1 MYREVL
7 KNRNFLKLWGAQVA
21 SQVAA
26 QLLNYGLI
34 IHIYDLAKG
43 TKYASSSVSLLIIAI
58 GIPAVL
64 FAVPAGAYVDL
75 RDRKRVLN
83 WANALRALLVPLFIL
98 LDQNLAAV
106 YVLAFVVSIFSQF
119 FVPAEG
125 AALPRL
131 VKEEHLPV
139 ANSFFVFT
147 LNASFIIG
155 YSLAAPIIS
164 RFGVHAVYAGVTAAF
179 VIALLLTM
187 ALPSM
192 KPPKLERFDVKSTYR
207 AILKDL
213 RLHFAKIVSEQTL
226 LFPILLISLA
236 QTIVGIIAALAPALA
251 QQLFSKNLAET
262 SHFLVLPAGIG
273 LILGSVIAGK
283 LLQSQSKVRVIF
295 VAFFAAAAMLIVM
308 AALPSIGSLIP
319 LQYATALVTFA
330 LGFLDA
336 CMIVASQTLLQ
347 MASTDSLRGQIFGTL
362 NMMINIAALVPVF
375 IAGLL
380 ADIFTPL
387 SVIGIIG
394 ISLGLL
400 GILFLKLFGKIS
412 AKYA

>member
-7 KNRNFLKLWGAQVA
+7 RNRNFLKLWGAQVA

-43 TKYASSSVSLLIIAI
+43 TNYASSSVSLLIVAI
-58 GIPAVL
+58 GIPAII
-64 FAVPAGAYVDL
+64 FAVPAGAYTDL
-75 RDRKRVLN
+75 RDRKRILN
-83 WANALRALLVPLFIL
+83 WANAMRALLVPFFIL
-98 LDQNLAAV
+98 LDGQLAAV
-106 YVLAFVVSIFSQF
+106 YALALVVSVFSQF

-155 YSLAAPIIS
+155 YSLAAPIIA
-164 RFGVHAVYAGVTAAF
+164 RFGVHAVYSTVTIAF
-179 VIALLLTM
+179 IVALLLTM
-187 ALPSM
+187 TLPSM
-192 KPPKLERFDVKSTYR
+192 KPHKMEKFQFVDIYK
-207 AILKDL
+207 AIIKDL
-213 RLHFAKIVSEQTL
+213 RLHFTKIIRDQTL

-236 QTIVGIIAALAPALA
+236 QTIVGIIAALAPAMA
-251 QQLFSKNLAET
+251 QQLFGKGLAET
-262 SHFLVLPAGIG
+262 SHYLVLPAGIG
-273 LILGSVIAGK
+273 LILGSVVAGK

-295 VAFFAAAAMLIVM
+295 YALFSASLLLVSMAMLSVLAKVVPVGPLTAMTTFGLGMLNAGILV
-308 AALPSIGSLIP
+308 AA
-319 LQYATALVTFA
+319 
-330 LGFLDA
+330 
-336 CMIVASQTLLQ
+336 QTLLQ
-347 MASTDSLRGQIFGTL
+347 LASTDSLRGQIFGTL

-380 ADIFTPL
+380 ADLFTPL
-387 SVIGIIG
+387 SVIGTIG
-394 ISLGLL
+394 VALVALGLL
-400 GILFLKLFGKIS
+400 FLKVFGKIS
-412 AKYA
+412 HKYA